1 MSISRKPRNQ
11 THFFFSFLFSVFQ
24 VTGDS
29 IYNLVRL
36 GDIETDKEDR
46 PLDPPP
52 RILSVEVAK
61 HDP

>member
-1 MSISRKPRNQ
+1 MLLSDA
-11 THFFFSFLFSVFQ
+11 FVCLFCQ

-36 GDIETDKEDR
+36 SEIETDKEDR

-52 RILSVEVAK
+52 RILSVEVARLVS
-61 HDP
+61 